1 MSDLEL
7 RKYFEFDEADL
18 QANRLGKLSKK
29 QELKFQADKA
39 AHKKSTLKFV
49 LYMAL
54 FGLALSAF
62 ILVGR
67 IPGGLTLAN
76 LESQFSQN
84 PQSILGAIFIPWILP
99 GIFIVGALWLSRMK
113 LDFSVMKAEGK
124 VKFVKVEKRERQ
136 KIASGNTSYR
146 TVEEYELRVGPK
158 AFENVDEELL
168 NSIEDGDLYVF
179 YYTKDAEQILSCEL
193 ISKGK

>member
-29 QELKFQADKA
+29 QELKFQADEA
-39 AHKKSTLKFV
+39 AHKKSTWKFV
-49 LYMAL
+49 FYMSL

-62 ILVGR
+62 ILVGS
-67 IPGGLTLAN
+67 IPGGLTMAN

-99 GIFIVGALWLSRMK
+99 GIFIIGAFWLSRMR
-113 LDFSVMKAEGK
+113 LDFSVLKAEGK
-124 VKFVKVEKRERQ
+124 VKFVKVEKRERR
-136 KIASGNTSYR
+136 KLASGNTSYR

-158 AFENVDEELL
+158 VFENVDEELL

-179 YYTKDAEQILSCEL
+179 YYTKDGEQILSCEL
-193 ISKGK
+193 INKRK